1 MVNIAFCHVPL
12 VTVDAQRLASGF
24 FNLDQADVV
33 EACLLHAQGLAACTG
48 TGADF
53 DG

>member
-1 MVNIAFCHVPL
+1 MVNIAFRYVPL
-12 VTVDAQRLASGF
+12 VTVDAQRLASRF

-33 EACLLHAQGLAACTG
+33 EARLLKTKGLAAG